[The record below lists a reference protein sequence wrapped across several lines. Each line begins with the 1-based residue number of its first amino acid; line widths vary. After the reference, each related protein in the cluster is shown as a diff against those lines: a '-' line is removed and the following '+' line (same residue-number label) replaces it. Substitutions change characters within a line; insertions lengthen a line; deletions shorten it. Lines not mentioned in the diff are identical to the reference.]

1 MFWKWDLDC
10 IAMGKDPNDKSTM
23 TAIIIARENLTGWVE
38 AKAIRSPNVQD
49 TAAFFF
55 GQIVVRYGLTMNV
68 TTDGGMEFMGM
79 FKQQLRKFGINHIIK
94 TSAHNPAANGVV
106 KRGDRPIKEAI
117 FKRSPEGQTPMVGVL
132 GLCLMGR

>member
-1 MFWKWDLDC
+1 
-10 IAMGKDPNDKSTM
+10 MGKDPNDKSTM

-55 GQIVVRYGLTMNV
+55 GQIVVRYGLTRNV

-106 KRGDRPIKEAI
+106 ERGDRPIKEAI

>member
-68 TTDGGMEFMGM
+68 TTDGGMEFM
-79 FKQQLRKFGINHIIK
+79 
-94 TSAHNPAANGVV
+94 ANGVV
-106 KRGDRPIKEAI
+106 ERGDRPIKEAI